1 MKQTEVPGYYKVS
14 EGVIV
19 NKDGDS
25 LKAYKLQKMKNA
37 QINSME
43 EKINKLESDISE
55 IKELLKGL
63 VK

>member
-1 MKQTEVPGYYKVS
+1 MQQTEVPGFSKVS

-19 NKDGDS
+19 NTDS
-25 LKAYKLQKMKNA
+25 TALAAYKAQKEKNA
-37 QINSME
+37 RLNNMEIEVNQIKND
-43 EKINKLESDISE
+43 LQE

>member
-1 MKQTEVPGYYKVS
+1 MQQTEVPGFSKAS

-19 NKDGDS
+19 NTDS
-25 LKAYKLQKMKNA
+25 TALAAYKAQKEKNA
-37 QINSME
+37 RLNNMEIEVNQIKND
-43 EKINKLESDISE
+43 LQE